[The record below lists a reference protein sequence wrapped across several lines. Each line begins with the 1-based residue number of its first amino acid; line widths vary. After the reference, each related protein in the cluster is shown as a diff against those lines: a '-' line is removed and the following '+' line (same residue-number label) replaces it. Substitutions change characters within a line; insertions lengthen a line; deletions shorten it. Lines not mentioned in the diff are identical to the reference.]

1 MKWDTNVDNF
11 TAHNQ
16 HYFSQPSL
24 LSKDKDKSP
33 APIPG
38 AAVPTSNTASITT
51 NVASP
56 KKLLNRSRRNTEAS
70 ETANVG
76 GDKGTTGKS
85 SENEG
90 KSSTPGTPLG
100 QFHHL
105 PHYYQLYEIVKGV
118 FSNYKVR
125 MVQYAARVVF

>member
-1 MKWDTNVDNF
+1 VKFKQVNQ
-11 TAHNQ
+11 NQ
-16 HYFSQPSL
+16 HFLQPSL
-24 LSKDKDKSP
+24 LSKDKDKSL

-76 GDKGTTGKS
+76 GEKGSTGKS

-90 KSSTPGTPLG
+90 KSNTPLG

-105 PHYYQLYEIVKGV
+105 PHYYQLYEVVKGV
-118 FSNYKVR
+118 FSNYKVWFNI
-125 MVQYAARVVF
+125 QP